1 MAAGNQHLHHRLVK
15 AGVSKRLTVLFIYA
29 LTLWVGS
36 LAMAVSGMP
45 AGGTYATIS
54 TILMTYACWQVWKR
68 IRANEA
74 RSLQESL
81 KEQSSKLNDQL
92 NDQ

>member
-1 MAAGNQHLHHRLVK
+1 
-15 AGVSKRLTVLFIYA
+15 
-29 LTLWVGS
+29 
-36 LAMAVSGMP
+36 MAVSGMP
-45 AGGTYATIS
+45 AGGTYAAIS

-74 RSLQESL
+74 RSL
-81 KEQSSKLNDQL
+81 KEQSSKLNDQV